1 MNKYLIY
8 EGGQP
13 VYLNDLDFLQNS
25 FADTVKGLCSAL
37 KFGEKNILM
46 NDPVSTAESGGN
58 TTYTIALG
66 GYVAIGDEV
75 YPIQAGS
82 LTVPTS
88 QPVYFV
94 VVSEKYQAET
104 LSNNMEVQVYERRY
118 VKLSGTYAEGDIYV
132 KCTDVT
138 TVQNKLLAIVA
149 EYLDKTITEND
160 MKARLTLNN
169 VLSGGCNMTYF
180 LKQSGEETVYLRFI
194 AAANDGT
201 TMTVPEVN
209 GKRRLF
215 TFDTSVKNISGIYNA
230 MLQYADNWD
239 DPHSMSVQLIFDN
252 GNCYIAS
259 ANGNPIEQMPGRTVT
274 IDNTFK
280 I

>member
-13 VYLNDLDFLQNS
+13 VYLDDLDFLQSS

-46 NDPVSTAESGGN
+46 NDPVSITESGGN
-58 TTYTIALG
+58 TIYTIALG
-66 GYVAIGDEV
+66 GYIVIGDEI

-82 LTVPTS
+82 LTVSTS
-88 QPVYFV
+88 QPVYFI
-94 VVSEKYQAET
+94 VVSEKYQTET
-104 LSNNMEVQVYERRY
+104 LANNTEVQVYERKY
-118 VKLSGTYAEGDIYV
+118 VKLSGAYTEGDAFV
-132 KCTDVT
+132 KRTDVT
-138 TVQNKLLAIVA
+138 TVRNKLLNMVA
-149 EYLDKTITEND
+149 EYLDKTITEAD
-160 MKARLTLNN
+160 MRGSLTLNN
-169 VLSGGCNMTYF
+169 VLSGGCNMTYQ
-180 LKQSGEETVYLRFI
+180 LKQSGQETVYLRFI

-201 TMTVPEVN
+201 TITVPEVN

-239 DPHSMSVQLIFDN
+239 DPHAMSVQLIFDN

-259 ANGNPIEQMPGRTVT
+259 ANGNPIDQMPGRTVS